1 MNRGVCEAANKSAIN
16 ASPSRSAVFS
26 PSLLSLLSALFI
38 PPPPHT
44 HTLSPLSPAPQPP
57 PSPSFSGSQLYKGE
71 RASERV
77 RDSERASTLEAVNIL
92 YQLLPNAD
100 TLTSL
105 TANYYFF
112 MTQPGA
118 ITATSFFFFFFFAP
132 HPCRSPRDC
141 QKALLGWGGS
151 LEEPR
156 CRPPPHRPPRPRTLP
171 DLGRRQT
178 DRQDGGRT
186 GWGGVG
192 VGWRGT
198 GKEVT
203 ERGKNGGR
211 KDTRQ
216 TVALP
221 LENDFFVAPQD
232 VFVFACFFSSA
243 PLTDREG
250 M

>member
-1 MNRGVCEAANKSAIN
+1 MPRRAD
-16 ASPSRSAVFS
+16 R
-26 PSLLSLLSALFI
+26 LSLARRCFPFFLPFLS
-38 PPPPHT
+38 PPPHT
-44 HTLSPLSPAPQPP
+44 HFPLSPLLPNLRRLPLSRGVNFIKE
-57 PSPSFSGSQLYKGE
+57 SE

-156 CRPPPHRPPRPRTLP
+156 CRSPPHRPPRPRTLP

-186 GWGGVG
+186 GWGGWVERDWKG
-192 VGWRGT
+192 SYGE
-198 GKEVT
+198 GKKWWP
-203 ERGKNGGR
+203 ERHTPNSC
-211 KDTRQ
+211 TP
-216 TVALP
+216 A
-221 LENDFFVAPQD
+221 
-232 VFVFACFFSSA
+232 
-243 PLTDREG
+243 
-250 M
+250 